1 MRKMLACIYS
11 ALQKNWTFW
20 DFPYKMTRGAMVENH
35 LYNIFHT
42 FVTAKPAEQM
52 FVSKLGFKFLIARKK
67 VDITISKFRD
77 EITVYSQA
85 KIVLFSRE
93 KVTR

>member
-1 MRKMLACIYS
+1 MNQTRELVT
-11 ALQKNWTFW
+11 QKT
-20 DFPYKMTRGAMVENH
+20 TRIF
-35 LYNIFHT
+35 YNIFHT
-42 FVTAKPAEQM
+42 FVTEKPAEQM
-52 FVSKLGFKFLIARKK
+52 FVSKLGFKFLMASKK

-77 EITVYSQA
+77 EITVYSLA